1 MSNFSHMIADH
12 LECTRFVFSNLW
24 SVDSMHFYFIDL
36 HGLTLFTM
44 YIRTIRENRVPF
56 SIHFN
61 LKINDGSMEM
71 PWIQIIEFQNKP
83 FLVSKLS
90 IFSVHY
96 TQSFPIKTSAECKR
110 YATFLLGWF
119 LELNYLVLNKTLIR
133 AISFFKSHFAKPSFF
148 SRLEGGMG
156 LSGNLKNPL
165 LINPL
170 KNPLLT

>member
-1 MSNFSHMIADH
+1 MS
-12 LECTRFVFSNLW
+12 CTVFYCMQYVKLLTYDCGPFGMYQVCFSNLW
-24 SVDSMHFYFIDL
+24 SEDSMHFYFIDL

-148 SRLEGGMG
+148 SRMEGGWG
-156 LSGNLKNPL
+156 
-165 LINPL
+165 
-170 KNPLLT
+170 